1 MVAEPWCLR
10 MGSQVSTNLKR
21 HSLLIESSK
30 KSKQGQQDKQV
41 IGILSFEVANMM
53 SKIIHLHKSLTDSE
67 IVKLKNEIFKSVGVR
82 GLVSDDE
89 EKLLELVVV
98 EKLDDLNRVASVVS
112 RLGKRCTI
120 PALQGFEHVYG
131 DIVCGVIDVKDLGFL
146 VKDMEGMVRKM
157 ERYVNSTA
165 SLYCEM
171 AVLNELEVTTK
182 KFQQNQ
188 HEESRKAFGQKLAWQ
203 KQDVRHLEDVSLWN
217 QTYDKVVELLA
228 RTVCTVYARISTVF
242 GNALIKRD
250 LLGNLAT
257 GSQFACSGRLQQ
269 TNRGFSEKSGVI
281 VADSKVEVMDADLEK
296 PVLRNSYGR
305 CHSGPIERGV
315 SGKRRTSHNT
325 QTKLGRNE
333 GSLFGSEN
341 FNFACGMGPGR
352 LFMECLSLSS
362 ASKTDI
368 YNDLGTDDRSSQ
380 ISGCC
385 SVSSGTKREQSNI
398 SGSFNGSPGSV
409 RFSGDARQLKSC
421 VADAAKHGP
430 KSRIMLY
437 APSTT
442 VGGSALALH
451 YANVIIVV
459 EKLLQYPHLVGD
471 EGRDDLYQMLP
482 TSLRKTLKASL
493 RSYMK
498 GLAIYDAPLAHD
510 WKERLEEI
518 LKWLAP
524 LARNMIRW
532 QSERNFEQQQIV
544 KRTNVLLLQTL
555 YFADCQKMEAV
566 ICELLIGLNY
576 ICRFEQQQNALL
588 DCSSSIDFEDCMEWQ
603 LQFGGSFH
611 S

>member
-10 MGSQVSTNLKR
+10 MGNQVSTNVKK
-21 HSLLIESSK
+21 HSLLIDNSRKLTIK
-30 KSKQGQQDKQV
+30 KQSQQEKQV

-67 IVKLKNEIFKSVGVR
+67 ILKVKNEIFKSIGIR
-82 GLVSDDE
+82 ALVSDDE
-89 EKLLELVVV
+89 EKLLELVLV

-112 RLGKRCTI
+112 RLGKKCTI
-120 PALQGFEHVYG
+120 SPLQGFQHVYG
-131 DIVCGVIDVKDLGFL
+131 DIISGVIDVKDLGFL

-171 AVLNELEVTTK
+171 AVLNELEVATK

-188 HEESRKAFGQKLAWQ
+188 HEESRKAFEQKLAWQ
-203 KQDVRHLEDVSLWN
+203 KQDVKHLEDVSLWN

-242 GNALIKRD
+242 GSSLIKRD
-250 LLGNLAT
+250 LLRNNN
-257 GSQFACSGRLQQ
+257 GSCR
-269 TNRGFSEKSGVI
+269 T
-281 VADSKVEVMDADLEK
+281 
-296 PVLRNSYGR
+296 
-305 CHSGPIERGV
+305 GPIERGV
-315 SGKRRTSHNT
+315 SGKRSINDNT
-325 QTKLGRNE
+325 QTKIGRNE
-333 GSLFGSEN
+333 GSLFGTEN

-352 LFMECLSLSS
+352 LFMECLSLSPTS
-362 ASKTDI
+362 RTDVD
-368 YNDLGTDDRSSQ
+368 NDLGTDDRSSQ

-398 SGSFNGSPGSV
+398 SGSV
-409 RFSGDARQLKSC
+409 RLSGDARQLKSF
-421 VADAAKHGP
+421 VSAAAKHGP
-430 KSRIMLY
+430 TSRITLY
-437 APSTT
+437 APPTT

-524 LARNMIRW
+524 LAHNMIRW

-566 ICELLIGLNY
+566 ICEILVGLNY

-588 DCSSSIDFEDCMEWQ
+588 DCTSSIDFEDCMEWQ
-603 LQFGGSFH
+603 MQFGGSFH

>member
-10 MGSQVSTNLKR
+10 MGNQVSTNVKR
-21 HSLLIESSK
+21 HSLLIENSK
-30 KSKQGQQDKQV
+30 KFKQEKQV
-41 IGILSFEVANMM
+41 VGILSFEVANMM

-112 RLGKRCTI
+112 RLGKKCTI

-131 DIVCGVIDVKDLGFL
+131 DIICGVIDVKDLGFL

-171 AVLNELEVTTK
+171 AVLNELEVATK

-188 HEESRKAFGQKLAWQ
+188 HEESRKAFEQKLAWQ

-250 LLGNLAT
+250 LLGNPAA
-257 GSQFACSGRLQQ
+257 GSQFGCSGSLQQ

-281 VADSKVEVMDADLEK
+281 VADSKVEVMDAYLKK
-296 PVLRNSYGR
+296 PVLRNSNSR
-305 CHSGPIERGV
+305 CRSGPIERGA
-315 SGKRRTSHNT
+315 SGKRSMSHNT

-333 GSLFGSEN
+333 GSLFGTEN

-368 YNDLGTDDRSSQ
+368 NNDLGTDDRSSQ

-385 SVSSGTKREQSNI
+385 SVSSGTKREQSSV
-398 SGSFNGSPGSV
+398 SGSFNRSPGSI
-409 RFSGDARQLKSC
+409 RFSGDTRQLKSC

-430 KSRIMLY
+430 KSRITLY
-437 APSTT
+437 APPTT

-510 WKERLEEI
+510 WKERLEGI

-524 LARNMIRW
+524 LAHNMIRW

-588 DCSSSIDFEDCMEWQ
+588 DCASSIDFEDCMEWQ

>member
-10 MGSQVSTNLKR
+10 MGNQVSTNVKK
-21 HSLLIESSK
+21 HSLLIDNSRKLSIK
-30 KSKQGQQDKQV
+30 KQSQQEKQV

-67 IVKLKNEIFKSVGVR
+67 ILKVKNEIFKSIGIR
-82 GLVSDDE
+82 ALVSDDE
-89 EKLLELVVV
+89 EKLLELVLV

-112 RLGKRCTI
+112 RLGKKCTI
-120 PALQGFEHVYG
+120 SALQGFQHVYG
-131 DIVCGVIDVKDLGFL
+131 DIISGVIDVKDLGFL

-171 AVLNELEVTTK
+171 AVLNELEVATK

-188 HEESRKAFGQKLAWQ
+188 HEESRKAFEQKLAWQ
-203 KQDVRHLEDVSLWN
+203 KQDVKHLEDVSLWN

-242 GNALIKRD
+242 GSSLIKRD
-250 LLGNLAT
+250 LLRNNN
-257 GSQFACSGRLQQ
+257 GSCR
-269 TNRGFSEKSGVI
+269 T
-281 VADSKVEVMDADLEK
+281 
-296 PVLRNSYGR
+296 
-305 CHSGPIERGV
+305 GPIERGV
-315 SGKRRTSHNT
+315 SGKRSISDNT
-325 QTKLGRNE
+325 QTKIGRNE
-333 GSLFGSEN
+333 GSLFGTEN

-352 LFMECLSLSS
+352 LFMECLSLSPTS
-362 ASKTDI
+362 RTDVD
-368 YNDLGTDDRSSQ
+368 NDLGTDDRSSQ

-398 SGSFNGSPGSV
+398 SGSV
-409 RFSGDARQLKSC
+409 RLSGDARQLKSF
-421 VADAAKHGP
+421 VSAAAKHGP
-430 KSRIMLY
+430 TSRITLY
-437 APSTT
+437 APPTT

-482 TSLRKTLKASL
+482 TSLRKTLKVSL

-524 LARNMIRW
+524 LAHNMIRW

-566 ICELLIGLNY
+566 ICEILVGLNY

-588 DCSSSIDFEDCMEWQ
+588 DCTSSIDFEDCMEWQ
-603 LQFGGSFH
+603 MQFGGPFH